1 MNPSDQSTD
10 NNQVP
15 SDPGGHSHIE
25 RTPPMSTTDPQE
37 SDKPVTMGVIS
48 KEEYRRILTQL
59 AMYRLGL
66 GEYDDSAIEYEYPE
80 C

>member
-1 MNPSDQSTD
+1 
-10 NNQVP
+10 
-15 SDPGGHSHIE
+15 
-25 RTPPMSTTDPQE
+25 MSTTAPQE
-37 SDKPVTMGVIS
+37 SDKPVTMGLMS

-66 GEYDDSAIEYEYPE
+66 GEYDDSTSEYECPE